1 MTRASVANNRIIEKA
16 GDMMQ
21 PFESALNNPA
31 APNASETLKSEGASF
46 GKLADLA
53 ARAAEE
59 TSRLTNL
66 EPILRIP
73 VTVQVLLGSA
83 TMPVADLMKLGRGAV
98 IPLDH
103 RVGEPVEV
111 VVNGRIVARG
121 AVVVVEDENSRFGV
135 SLTEIVGG
143 NTGDAEA

>member
-1 MTRASVANNRIIEKA
+1 MKR
-16 GDMMQ
+16 
-21 PFESALNNPA
+21 PFETELNNVA
-31 APNASETLKSEGASF
+31 APNASETLKSEAPSF

-143 NTGDAEA
+143 NTGDPES

>member
-1 MTRASVANNRIIEKA
+1 MK
-16 GDMMQ
+16 Q
-21 PFESALNNPA
+21 PFETELATA
-31 APNASETLKSEGASF
+31 ATANASETTKLGGAAF

-143 NTGDAEA
+143 SAGDVET

>member
-1 MTRASVANNRIIEKA
+1 MK
-16 GDMMQ
+16 Q
-21 PFESALNNPA
+21 PFESDAPNPA
-31 APNASETLKSEGASF
+31 APKASETLENSPF

-143 NTGDAEA
+143 TTGDAEA

>member
-1 MTRASVANNRIIEKA
+1 MKQSFETDAANSSISSVTEALRAENS
-16 GDMMQ
+16 
-21 PFESALNNPA
+21 
-31 APNASETLKSEGASF
+31 TF
-46 GKLADLA
+46 GKLADLT

-59 TSRLTNL
+59 TGRLSNL
-66 EPILRIP
+66 DPILRIP

-103 RVGEPVEV
+103 RVGEPVDV

-143 NTGDAEA
+143 NPADAEA